1 MPGDAHLLGSKV
13 SNASGHDCS
22 VDYSPNL
29 CARDSSMLL
38 GSYETGREETD
49 RLEWTPTNECP

>member
-49 RLEWTPTNECP
+49 RLE